1 MKIQFE
7 EKDKPNIE
15 INKLI
20 LAKLV
25 KSWGSVYTILS
36 SSNTPKRSIFK
47 YKFYADEFG
56 EEIPISAIE
65 AWAEIE

>member
-7 EKDKPNIE
+7 KEEKPNLE

-25 KSWGSVYTILS
+25 ESWGSRYTILYVS
-36 SSNTPKRSIFK
+36 DSPKHSIFK

-56 EEIPISAIE
+56 EEVPISAIE